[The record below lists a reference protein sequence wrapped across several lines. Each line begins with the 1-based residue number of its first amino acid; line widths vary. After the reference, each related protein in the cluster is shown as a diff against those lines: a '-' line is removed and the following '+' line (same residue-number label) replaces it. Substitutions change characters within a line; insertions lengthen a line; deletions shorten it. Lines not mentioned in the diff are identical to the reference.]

1 MGLWLRHQLMCIN
14 CVFLSKSQCYL
25 RIIDISVIAF
35 VSMGS
40 ICTLI
45 SVVKVST
52 EVVYD
57 SDGRA

>member
-1 MGLWLRHQLMCIN
+1 MCFN

-25 RIIDISVIAF
+25 CIIDISVIAF